1 MKKFSKLIA
10 VLVAIAMIC
19 SMSTNIVFAAEYTQ
33 ATFVWGVGA
42 YDFGPAVDKVIIDF
56 KADVLGTSFDK
67 ETFVVD
73 STYLS
78 GGTLVDDFREVT
90 RAYLSDAN
98 GKEVTASTSR
108 YVTLDLKVVYTVMDC
123 SGMAMGSLSNNAGP
137 FTYNSETGYNTW
149 TDQYRPINAVSIAAG
164 KSITVGG
171 TSYDQMTINGVAD
184 QNKLVYSTLDWT
196 KSTYTW
202 TDPSD
207 ANHTITHQIGSYEP
221 AKLAQDDVR
230 NPLIIWLHGA
240 GEGGNDIDIT
250 LLGNNVTLLASDK
263 VQGCFVTE
271 DCAGAYVLAVQSP
284 TVWMDLGSGQSSGE
298 STESIYN
305 ASLFAA
311 IENYVATHT
320 DIDPEKIILGG
331 CSNGGFMT
339 MNMLIRHPDYFAAAY
354 PICEALQNSVIT
366 DANIEAIKDIP
377 MWFVAAQND
386 TTVAPA
392 NYTVATYRRLIEAGA
407 ENVYFSFPANVRA
420 TDTRISEDQI
430 EYMGHWSWIYVL
442 RNDLLPIVSW
452 DGAVQNNNAGYVQID
467 GENVTIWE
475 WLASWVAEEDESIGG
490 GEGGS
495 GEGGSGEG
503 GSGEGGSGEGEGGSG
518 SGEGEGGSGSGE
530 GGSGEGEGGSGSGE
544 GGSGEGGSGEGG
556 SGEGGSGS
564 GEGGS
569 GSGEGGSGSGS
580 GEGGSGEGVNDKKG
594 CFGVIGSSAV
604 GVVAILVAAAF
615 VLRKK

>member
-73 STYLS
+73 ATYLS
-78 GGTLVDDFREVT
+78 GGTLVEDFREVT

-108 YVTLDLKVVYTVMDC
+108 YVTLDLRVVYTVMDC
-123 SGMAMGSLSNNAGP
+123 SGMALGSLSNNAGP

-184 QNKLVYSTLDWT
+184 QNKFVYSTLDWT

-420 TDTRISEDQI
+420 TDPRISEDQI

-503 GSGEGGSGEGEGGSG
+503 GSGEGGSGEG
-518 SGEGEGGSGSGE
+518 
-530 GGSGEGEGGSGSGE
+530 GSGSGE
-544 GGSGEGGSGEGG
+544 GGSGEGG
-556 SGEGGSGS
+556 
-564 GEGGS
+564 
-569 GSGEGGSGSGS
+569 
-580 GEGGSGEGVNDKKG
+580 NDKKG